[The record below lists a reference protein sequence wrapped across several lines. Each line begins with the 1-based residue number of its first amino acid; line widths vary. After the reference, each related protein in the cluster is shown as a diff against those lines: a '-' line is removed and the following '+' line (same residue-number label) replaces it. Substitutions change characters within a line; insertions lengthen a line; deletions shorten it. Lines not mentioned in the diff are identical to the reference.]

1 MKSSLRRLRGFA
13 FHKDEQKQKREK
25 GLVAH
30 QDELLKASQ
39 DIHDIR
45 NCYDSLLSAAA
56 AIENSAYEFSEALK
70 ELGTC
75 LLEKTALDDDEES
88 GKLLLMLGKAQLE
101 LQKLV
106 NTYRVHVVQTI
117 TTPSESLLKDLQT
130 VEEMK
135 RQCDDKRCD
144 LSVAFIFLLMEKKV
158 LLFRDVYMLAAQS
171 GKGRLKNAKG
181 DTFSLQQLQAAKEDY
196 EEEATLFLCRL
207 KSLKQGQSRS
217 ILTLAARHNASQLNF
232 FHKGVKSLEVVEPH
246 IKIVAEQQHIDY
258 QLNGLE
264 DNQLEGYEVDHSVE
278 NGDDGELS
286 FDYQQ
291 HDQHRDVSYF
301 SRNSME
307 DDVDRC
313 ESDSSP
319 FNKDVRAVSL
329 SAPLFS
335 DRNPKSSET
344 TSQMQPLSTERF
356 YTYALPTPVN
366 VKSSTSTGP
375 TNSISASGV
384 ENKGVCPTQ
393 LWHSSPLQPNFLG
406 NNYRDVEL
414 PSPTSLPIK
423 QSVFKESKTV
433 GSPIRMPSACTEG
446 GMSQLITSNTSDS
459 KKIGRQVFSGPLT
472 STPLPS
478 KPASFTN
485 NSMSSVEHL
494 AGVPAKP
501 TSITTPKLSVPP
513 PVTSPRINELH
524 ELPRPPIGCRKHLG
538 SFNLIGHSA
547 PLVPRGQGVN
557 AISKQVPISSCIATP
572 LPEPPGVMVRSFS
585 IPSNGRKSNSTD
597 VKSSDHPNSQRT
609 TADAS
614 ATHTS
619 MNIG

>member
-1 MKSSLRRLRGFA
+1 MQFKGACPNQINCSGTLAGFQA
-13 FHKDEQKQKREK
+13 
-25 GLVAH
+25 LPN
-30 QDELLKASQ
+30 LL
-39 DIHDIR
+39 
-45 NCYDSLLSAAA
+45 
-56 AIENSAYEFSEALK
+56 
-70 ELGTC
+70 
-75 LLEKTALDDDEES
+75 

-135 RQCDDKRCD
+135 RQCDDK
-144 LSVAFIFLLMEKKV
+144 
-158 LLFRDVYMLAAQS
+158 RDVYMLAAQS

-472 STPLPS
+472 SKPLPS

-557 AISKQVPISSCIATP
+557 ATSKQVPISSCIATP

>member
-45 NCYDSLLSAAA
+45 NCYDGLLSAAA

-117 TTPSESLLKDLQT
+117 TTPSESLLKELQT

-135 RQCDDKRCD
+135 RQCDDKR
-144 LSVAFIFLLMEKKV
+144 
-158 LLFRDVYMLAAQS
+158 DVYMLAAQN

-196 EEEATLFLCRL
+196 EEEATLFLFRL

-217 ILTLAARHNASQLNF
+217 ILTQAARHNASQLNF
-232 FHKGVKSLEVVEPH
+232 FRKGVKSLEVVEH

-264 DNQLEGYEVDHSVE
+264 DNQLEGYEVDDSVE

-286 FDYQQ
+286 FNYQQ

-356 YTYALPTPVN
+356 YTYTLPTPVD

-414 PSPTSLPIK
+414 PSPTGLPIK
-423 QSVFKESKTV
+423 QSVSKENKTV

-472 STPLPS
+472 SKPLPS
-478 KPASFTN
+478 KPASFTS

-494 AGVPAKP
+494 PGVPAKP
-501 TSITTPKLSVPP
+501 TSTPTPKLSVP

-524 ELPRPPIGCRKHLG
+524 ELPRPPIGCRKQLG
-538 SFNLIGHSA
+538 SFNLNGHSA

-557 AISKQVPISSCIATP
+557 ATIKQVPISSCIATP

-597 VKSSDHPNSQRT
+597 VKSLDHPNSQRT
-609 TADAS
+609 TTDAS
-614 ATHTS
+614 ATHTL

>member
-1 MKSSLRRLRGFA
+1 M
-13 FHKDEQKQKREK
+13 Q
-25 GLVAH
+25 
-30 QDELLKASQ
+30 
-39 DIHDIR
+39 
-45 NCYDSLLSAAA
+45 
-56 AIENSAYEFSEALK
+56 
-70 ELGTC
+70 
-75 LLEKTALDDDEES
+75 
-88 GKLLLMLGKAQLE
+88 
-101 LQKLV
+101 
-106 NTYRVHVVQTI
+106 
-117 TTPSESLLKDLQT
+117 
-130 VEEMK
+130 EMK
-135 RQCDDKRCD
+135 RQCDDK
-144 LSVAFIFLLMEKKV
+144 
-158 LLFRDVYMLAAQS
+158 RDVYMLAAQS

-196 EEEATLFLCRL
+196 EEEATLFLFRL

-217 ILTLAARHNASQLNF
+217 ILTQAARHNASQLNF
-232 FHKGVKSLEVVEPH
+232 FRKGVKSLEVVEPH
-246 IKIVAEQQHIDY
+246 IKILAEQQHIDY
-258 QLNGLE
+258 QLSGLE
-264 DNQLEGYEVDHSVE
+264 DNQLEGYEVDDSVE

-286 FDYQQ
+286 FDNQQ
-291 HDQHRDVSYF
+291 HDQHHDVSYF

-307 DDVDRC
+307 EDVDRC
-313 ESDSSP
+313 ESDSFL

-335 DRNPKSSET
+335 DRNRKSSET
-344 TSQMQPLSTERF
+344 TSQMQPLSTERL

-384 ENKGVCPTQ
+384 ENKGACSTQ
-393 LWHSSPLQPNFLG
+393 LWHSSPSNFLG

-446 GMSQLITSNTSDS
+446 MLSQLITSNISDS

-472 STPLPS
+472 SKPLPS

-494 AGVPAKP
+494 PGVPAKP
-501 TSITTPKLSVPP
+501 TSIPTPKLSVPP
-513 PVTSPRINELH
+513 VTSPRMNELH
-524 ELPRPPIGCRKHLG
+524 ELPRPPIGCGKHLG

-547 PLVPRGQGVN
+547 LLVPRGQGAN
-557 AISKQVPISSCIATP
+557 ATSKQLPISSCIATP

-597 VKSSDHPNSQRT
+597 IKSLDHPNNQRT
-609 TADAS
+609 TADTS
-614 ATHTS
+614 ATHIL